1 MDNRTPTHISA
12 ARTLFTDMDM
22 TDRNTHNRGFAAG
35 PVGPVATVPGEFI
48 SSAIFEMVQGAC
60 RLGDKVARKL
70 RRS

>member
-1 MDNRTPTHISA
+1 
-12 ARTLFTDMDM
+12 MDM